1 MVDHVWTAVPDVLR
15 ALGREELD
23 FAELRQG
30 KFDSCTHE
38 EAVTRLLGR
47 GHPQSPDAE
56 IDWAGEKVLSLEA
69 DRPFFINDYPKG
81 SRGFY
86 DREDPERP
94 GVLRNFDLIAH
105 GGYGE
110 LVSGSERESD
120 YAAIVTRMRE
130 SGENP
135 AKYAWYLELAR
146 EGIEA
151 SAGFG
156 MGLQRLVR
164 FLTGLDALWQ
174 VSAYP
179 KLPGV
184 IAP

>member
-1 MVDHVWTAVPDVLR
+1 VARLR
-15 ALGREELD
+15 G
-23 FAELRQG
+23 Q
-30 KFDSCTHE
+30 
-38 EAVTRLLGR
+38 

-56 IDWAGEKVLSLEA
+56 IDWAGEASLSRDA
-69 DRPFFINDYPKG
+69 DRPFFITDYPTG
-81 SRGFY
+81 CRGFY
-86 DREDPERP
+86 DRQDPERR
-94 GVLRNFDLIAH
+94 GVLRNFDLIAP

-135 AKYAWYLELAR
+135 AKYQWYLEIAR
-146 EGIEA
+146 EGIPA

-156 MGLQRLVR
+156 MGVERLVR
-164 FLTGLDALWQ
+164 FLTGLDAVWR
-174 VSAYP
+174 VSAFP

-184 IAP
+184 MAP